1 MKYDYPQNL
10 VLSIYA
16 FTRGFAFVL
25 FEGPGNPFDW
35 GVKDIRGQQ
44 KNLRVLDEI
53 IKLIERYQPEV
64 LLIEDTGVRTTRR
77 ISRIRKLYHML
88 ARLAEAQCIE
98 LYRYTKTDVRECFE
112 SVGASTKYEIAKV
125 IALQIPVLAHRLP
138 RYRKAWMSEDPRQ
151 SLFDAAALG
160 VTYYAKTTRPA
171 VN

>member
-1 MKYDYPQNL
+1 MTHDYPQNL

-25 FEGPGNPFDW
+25 FEGPDNPFDW

-44 KNLRVLDEI
+44 KNARVLDEI
-53 IKLIERYQPEV
+53 TKLIDRYQPEV
-64 LLIEDTGVRTTRR
+64 LVIEDIGVRTTER

-88 ARLAEAQCIE
+88 ARLAESQCIE
-98 LYRYTKTDVRECFE
+98 LYRYSKSDIRACFE
-112 SVGASTKYEIAKV
+112 PVGVTTKYEVAKV
-125 IALQIPVLAHRLP
+125 IALQMPVFAHRLP

-160 VTYYAKTTRPA
+160 IAYYAKYKLLES
-171 VN
+171 